1 MAGKGLLPLQ
11 RQEEIFRILATRGFA
26 SVAELAGEIAVSD
39 MTVRRDLDALA
50 DQGLVQRVFGG
61 ARVRDQSA
69 SEALYTERLER
80 DRAGKEAI
88 ARCAATLVRDGDSVA
103 LDASTTAVYLA
114 RELRERP
121 VTVVTNSLLVAR
133 ELAAGSGTLI
143 VLGGTYRPLARSL
156 VGPMTARDLSD
167 LHVDRVFFSGKG
179 VDAVAGVTD
188 SHLEEV
194 AVKRALIKG
203 AAHVV
208 VIADHSKFGR
218 VALHRV
224 ARIDHI
230 DTLVT
235 DAAPPKK
242 IASVL
247 DRGDAEVLVAN
258 G

>member
-11 RQEEIFRILATRGFA
+11 RQEEIYRILAMRGFA

-39 MTVRRDLDALA
+39 MTVRRDLDTLEE
-50 DQGLVQRVFGG
+50 QGLVQRVFGG

-69 SEALYTERLER
+69 SEALYTERLDR
-80 DRAGKEAI
+80 DRSAKEAI
-88 ARCAATLVRDGDSVA
+88 ARTAASVVRDGDSIA

-133 ELAAGSGTLI
+133 ELAGGSGTLI
-143 VLGGTYRPLARSL
+143 MLGGTYRPLARSL
-156 VGPMTARDLSD
+156 VGPMTERDFAE

-179 VDAVAGVTD
+179 VDAEAGVTD

-194 AVKRALIKG
+194 AVKRALIGG

-208 VIADHSKFGR
+208 AIADHSKYGR
-218 VALHRV
+218 VALHTVASLDRV
-224 ARIDHI
+224 
-230 DTLVT
+230 DTLVS
-235 DAAPPKK
+235 DAPPPKK

-247 DRGDAEVLVAN
+247 KRGDAEVLVAD

>member
-26 SVAELAGEIAVSD
+26 SVSELAGEIAVSD

-50 DQGLVQRVFGG
+50 ERGRVQRVFGG

-69 SEALYTERLER
+69 SEVLYTERLER
-80 DRAGKEAI
+80 DRAAKEAM
-88 ARCAATLVRDGDSVA
+88 ARLASTLVRDGDSIA

-133 ELAAGSGTLI
+133 ELGGGGQLI
-143 VLGGTYRPLARSL
+143 VLGGTYRPVARSL
-156 VGPMTARDLSD
+156 VGPMTENDADG

-179 VDAVAGVTD
+179 VEAEAGVTD

-194 AVKRALIKG
+194 AVKRALIRG

-208 VIADHSKFGR
+208 AVTDHSKFGR
-218 VALHRV
+218 VALHTV
-224 ARIDHI
+224 ARLDRI

-247 DRGDAEVLVAN
+247 ERGDAEVLVA
-258 G
+258 GD

>member
-39 MTVRRDLDALA
+39 MTVRRDLDVLA
-50 DQGLVQRVFGG
+50 EQGRVQRVFGG

-69 SEALYTERLER
+69 AEALYTERLER
-80 DRAGKEAI
+80 DRAAKEAM
-88 ARCAATLVRDGDSVA
+88 ARCAAALVRDGDSIA
-103 LDASTTAVYLA
+103 LDASTTVVYLA

-133 ELAAGSGTLI
+133 ELAAASGTLI
-143 VLGGTYRPLARSL
+143 VLGGTYRPVARSL
-156 VGPMTARDLSD
+156 VGPMTERDLGD

-179 VDAVAGVTD
+179 VEAEAGVTD

-194 AVKRALIKG
+194 GVKRALIAG
-203 AAHVV
+203 SAHVV
-208 VIADHSKFGR
+208 AVTDHSKFGG
-218 VALHRV
+218 VALHTV
-224 ARIDHI
+224 ARLDRI

-235 DAAPPKK
+235 DRAPPKA

-247 DRGDAEVLVAN
+247 KRGDAEVLVAD